1 MTTWKQQGAKKVSYE
16 PASPECTTN
25 FQTNATII
33 GPDGKEITPSSIE
46 QDEYGVIPSWSN
58 IPEGSKIVWECRTLS
73 GIGSSSAVSD
83 IWEKEDADKVGKPDR
98 VSIDLQALDLAYVTK
113 ITDDV
118 INNLSPQEEEMLLTD
133 IEGVTLL
140 ITERVMEN
148 MNESLVLKSI
158 YSTIIETGSDG
169 YSTGEIP
176 IARTWPK
183 GALTMSMSYGYN
195 RQSEGTGGESWFL
208 GINNKAYSFWVED
221 MGPTIVGL
229 AISFIVPG
237 GFIIG
242 GALLGAE
249 LLADLAI
256 MNNKMARD
264 AMGMVGLNKYNCAFP
279 ADGGWVHT
287 YAFGYETEEAEQ
299 EASDEYSDEN
309 KELGTAM
316 AQYVK
321 TQGIVASIATGSIGL
336 AVLLIVLARIKS
348 KKKGGGE

>member
-158 YSTIIETGSDG
+158 YSTIIETGLTSACPEKIVLSFP
-169 YSTGEIP
+169 STLKSTINEG
-176 IARTWPK
+176 K
-183 GALTMSMSYGYN
+183 FTMSRLTEFTVTISSLSAKISKEPGLLKFSLN
-195 RQSEGTGGESWFL
+195 SWFSVCL
-208 GINNKAYSFWVED
+208 NSFF
-221 MGPTIVGL
+221 G
-229 AISFIVPG
+229 
-237 GFIIG
+237 
-242 GALLGAE
+242 E
-249 LLADLAI
+249 L
-256 MNNKMARD
+256 
-264 AMGMVGLNKYNCAFP
+264 
-279 ADGGWVHT
+279 
-287 YAFGYETEEAEQ
+287 
-299 EASDEYSDEN
+299 
-309 KELGTAM
+309 
-316 AQYVK
+316 
-321 TQGIVASIATGSIGL
+321 
-336 AVLLIVLARIKS
+336 
-348 KKKGGGE
+348 